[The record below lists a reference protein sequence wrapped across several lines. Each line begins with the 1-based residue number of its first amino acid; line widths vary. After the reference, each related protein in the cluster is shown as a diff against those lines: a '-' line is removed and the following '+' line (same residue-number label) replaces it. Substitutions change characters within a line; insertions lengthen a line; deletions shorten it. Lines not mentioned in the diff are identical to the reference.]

1 MANDYQ
7 PHHAPFKCWIQRAD
21 YSIRELGALTESA
34 AIEEFKKID
43 IDAEGAFL
51 EERAEANERWC
62 EFGFGMNGPTGEFVH
77 LFCVDS
83 TSNLFEI
90 KIERLVKKKLFGLI
104 PVAKPQKRVLQNQ
117 TVEQCIEVI
126 SRAYRDFDALVLA
139 RAQ

>member
-1 MANDYQ
+1 M
-7 PHHAPFKCWIQRAD
+7 HFKCWVQRAD
-21 YSIRELGALTESA
+21 YSVRELGPLNESA

-43 IDAEGAFL
+43 IDAEGTFL
-51 EERAEANERWC
+51 EQRVEANQPWC

-104 PVAKPQKRVLQNQ
+104 PIASPQKRVLENQ
-117 TVEQCIEVI
+117 TVEQSIEEI
-126 SRAYRDFDALVLA
+126 SKAFRDFDSLIGGTSG
-139 RAQ
+139 